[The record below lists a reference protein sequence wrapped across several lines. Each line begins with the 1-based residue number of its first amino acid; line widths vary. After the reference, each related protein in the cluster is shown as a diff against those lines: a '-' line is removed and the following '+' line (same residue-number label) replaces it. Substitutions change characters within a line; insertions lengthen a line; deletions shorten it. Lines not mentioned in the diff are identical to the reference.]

1 MQAQVFYQAGQEA
14 PAKPLVLVDNID
26 LVPEQDIPQVSA
38 QGFSAKPGQ
47 VAYVD
52 GAVYVGYE
60 SGCEKAAIA
69 KAVPSLPEGH
79 YSFESKLPT
88 NAYVVW
94 SLAQYAYDAF
104 IPAKAPIKTLALPE
118 ELTDAVLAETSAT
131 FMVRDLINAPANHLG
146 PEALAETV
154 KQLAKTHKAKFQEV
168 KGEALLKKNYPAI
181 YAVGKGAQEAPRL
194 AILTWGNKSHP
205 KVSLVGK
212 GVTFDS
218 GGLDIKPSRGMRLMK
233 KDMGGAAHMIG
244 LAHWI
249 MSLKLP
255 IYLELYIPAVENA
268 VSRDAYRPGDVIT
281 MRNGLTVEIDNTD
294 AEGRLILADALA
306 HACDN
311 KPELL
316 IDFATLTGAA
326 RIAVGTEITAMF
338 CNQDAFAEGVL
349 QASNEVED
357 PVWRMP
363 LFQNYHA
370 LFKSK
375 IADMANSSS
384 SGYGGAI
391 TAALFLERFVTDDIP
406 WMHCDLM
413 AWNVT
418 SSPGKPEGGEAMG
431 IQSVMHYLKQRYSEP
446 AAVK

>member
-1 MQAQVFYQAGQEA
+1 MQYQIFYLTEREA
-14 PAKPLVLVDNID
+14 DITRLILVDTNEG
-26 LVPEQDIPQVSA
+26 VAEQDKAQVSA
-38 QGFSAKPGQ
+38 QGFAAKPGEL
-47 VAYVD
+47 AYVD

-60 SGCEKAAIA
+60 FGCEKAAIA
-69 KAVPSLPEGH
+69 KAVTHLPEGH
-79 YSFESKLPT
+79 YSSEIKLPGS
-88 NAYVVW
+88 AYVVW
-94 SLAQYAYDAF
+94 SLAQYAYDTF
-104 IPAKAPIKTLALPE
+104 VPANAPIKKLILPE
-118 ELTDAVLAETSAT
+118 ELADAVLAEASAI

-146 PEALAETV
+146 PEALSDAV

-168 KGEALLKKNYPAI
+168 KGEALIKKNYPAI

-194 AILTWGNKSHP
+194 AMLTWGNKAHP

-244 LAHWI
+244 LAHWM

-255 IYLELYIPAVENA
+255 IYIELYIPAVENA

-306 HACDN
+306 HACEN
-311 KPELL
+311 KPDLL

-338 CNQDAFAEGVL
+338 CNEDAFAEGVL
-349 QASNEVED
+349 KASNEVED

-363 LFQNYHA
+363 LFQNYHT

-413 AWNVT
+413 AWNVN

-431 IQSVMHYLKQRYSEP
+431 IQSVMHYLMQRYSEL